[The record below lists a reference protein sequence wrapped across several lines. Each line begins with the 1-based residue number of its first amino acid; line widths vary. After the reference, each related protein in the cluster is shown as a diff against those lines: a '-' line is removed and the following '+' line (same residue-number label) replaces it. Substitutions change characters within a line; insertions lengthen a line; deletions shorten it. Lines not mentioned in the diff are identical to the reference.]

1 MESLEIAAL
10 QQAYQD
16 NIKDL
21 FKNLVTSVTTDHA
34 PVESLAKFKAGLAIA
49 KRALDLASGELAPS
63 LPIAAKARKPKA
75 TKTVKATGSR
85 KPK

>member
-21 FKNLVTSVTTDHA
+21 FKNLVTSTAADHA

-49 KRALDLASGELAPS
+49 KGALDLASGEVAPS
-63 LPIAAKARKPKA
+63 VPIAAKARKLKA
-75 TKTVKATGSR
+75 TKIAKMTGR
-85 KPK
+85 KTK